1 MAVLPAFHCTSYE
14 QGYLKVSLFCIEK
27 GILRNSYRYANIP
40 HSAQFTK
47 KSLELKP
54 SKNGDFPRKNDRERC
69 KQFTQALQKLKNLYT
84 FSTGNGAK
92 SGNYMACPKMLC
104 RICRGVAR
112 QFSGKPKHRAN
123 QKNVNLL
130 KHSKT
135 PAPST
140 FAISEHFCNFG
151 ESPRSS

>member
-1 MAVLPAFHCTSYE
+1 MPTFPILH
-14 QGYLKVSLFCIEK
+14 SL
-27 GILRNSYRYANIP
+27 
-40 HSAQFTK
+40 QK
-47 KSLELKP
+47 KSLELEL
-54 SKNGDFPRKNDRERC
+54 SKNDVLPRKNDRKRC
-69 KQFTQALQKLKNLYT
+69 KQFTQALQKLKNPDT

-92 SGNYMACPKMLC
+92 SGDYMACPKMLC

-140 FAISEHFCNFG
+140 FAISDDCHYHLQTIATIIMFAAKEKVQNETISNLSF
-151 ESPRSS
+151 